1 MLSVDWSVRQQAD
14 GKFWNNETILS
25 GKTETSCEE
34 NSVLLTLTCKGMT
47 YARYEL
53 FCGEEMPFLR
63 SN

>member
-25 GKTETSCEE
+25 GKTEMSCED
-34 NSVLLTLTCKGMT
+34 NSVFLTLACNGMA

-53 FCGEEMPFLR
+53 FWGKRVVSP
-63 SN
+63 